1 MIKDFVRLFARPSAE
16 VMAREELEDAHRQ
29 FLRAQS
35 GLDYAR
41 RMVEYQSDRITRLSR
56 YVRETSA
63 RQSAEE
69 S

>member
-16 VMAREELEDAHRQ
+16 VMAREELEDAYRQ

-41 RMVEYQSDRITRLSR
+41 RMVEYHSDRITRLSR